1 MVRIVDISPLGWL
14 AVIFPA
20 ASSIV
25 FFILGA
31 DLPVSRRIFASIHG
45 VAALAILPL
54 TFFAMAAFPGISET
68 SGTVLM
74 LVVGGIAGTSIF
86 YAISVVRTQWYVH
99 LLHVPTLAVIA
110 GGFVF
115 ARFLLYGH

>member
-1 MVRIVDISPLGWL
+1 MDLSPLGWL
-14 AVIFPA
+14 AVVFPV
-20 ASSIV
+20 ASSMV
-25 FFILGA
+25 FFVLGQG
-31 DLPVSRRIFASIHG
+31 LPVSRRIFASIHG
-45 VAALAILPL
+45 VVALAVLPL
-54 TFFAMAAFPGISET
+54 TFFAMASFPDFGET

>member
-1 MVRIVDISPLGWL
+1 MELSPLGWL
-14 AVIFPA
+14 AVCFPL
-20 ASSIV
+20 ASSII
-25 FFILGA
+25 FFVLGKE
-31 DLPVSRRIFASIHG
+31 LPVSRRIFASMHG
-45 VAALAILPL
+45 VAALAILPV
-54 TFFAMAAFPGISET
+54 TIVFVAMFPDIGET
-68 SGTVLM
+68 GGTVLM

-86 YAISVVRTQWYVH
+86 YSISVVRTQWYVH

>member
-1 MVRIVDISPLGWL
+1 MRIVELSPLGWL
-14 AVIFPA
+14 AVSLPVA
-20 ASSIV
+20 TSIV
-25 FFILGA
+25 FFVLGKNMP
-31 DLPVSRRIFASIHG
+31 LSQRIFAAIHG
-45 VAALAILPL
+45 IAALAILPL
-54 TFFAMAAFPGISET
+54 IFFAMATFPDISET

-86 YAISVVRTQWYVH
+86 YAISVIRTQWYVH